1 MTEET
6 TTPNTRDQFLL
17 DETLGEKLYAT
28 RLTDG
33 FILHYVN
40 LASPTVNVVAL
51 SDEQI
56 YFLSRYG
63 AVERQAIEEESID
76 NGEDSK
82 TQG

>member
-6 TTPNTRDQFLL
+6 TAPDTRDQFLL

-28 RLTDG
+28 RLTGG

-40 LASPTVNVVAL
+40 LSSPTVDVVAL

-63 AVERQAIEEESID
+63 AVEKQAMEEESID

-82 TQG
+82 AQG